1 MFKHIE
7 IPNNGS
13 KISFDEKNNLVVPNN
28 PIIPFIQG
36 DGIGLDITPVMQ
48 NVVDS
53 AVEKAYNGE
62 KKIHWMEVYAGDKA
76 VEKYGPHNY
85 LPKETFDA
93 IEEFVVAIKGPLTT
107 PVGEGL
113 RSLNVAIRQEMD
125 LFACVRPIK
134 YFPGTRTPLRQ
145 KQSKKKASYG

>member
-7 IPNNGS
+7 IPTNGS

-53 AVEKAYNGE
+53 AVEKAYGGE
-62 KKIHWMEVYAGDKA
+62 RKIYWMEV
-76 VEKYGPHNY
+76 
-85 LPKETFDA
+85 L
-93 IEEFVVAIKGPLTT
+93 
-107 PVGEGL
+107 
-113 RSLNVAIRQEMD
+113 SLIH
-125 LFACVRPIK
+125 I
-134 YFPGTRTPLRQ
+134 
-145 KQSKKKASYG
+145 